1 MSKRSIMAMIVAGVL
16 AITAAPVWADKGSK
30 DFERGQAFCPAHALV
45 VGGTLIQSGRCYVLA
60 VLRNNHGTFLAY
72 LNPSVERSRGP
83 VRLNSEDGQRLS
95 KKVIYLVPI
104 GAAGISAAVIPV
116 NTVRLVGIHEED
128 RDEEEG
134 ENDNEEH
141 NNVGQ
146 GNQKV
151 VLVVTG
157 IPIPNLAVTFIVR
170 L

>member
-1 MSKRSIMAMIVAGVL
+1 MSKRSIMAMILAGVL
-16 AITAAPVWADKGSK
+16 ATTAAPVWADKGSK
-30 DFERGQAFCPAHALV
+30 DFEKGQAFCPAHVLV

-60 VLRNNHGTFLAY
+60 VLRNDHGTFLAF
-72 LNPSVERSRGP
+72 LNPSVERS
-83 VRLNSEDGQRLS
+83 
-95 KKVIYLVPI
+95 I

-141 NNVGQ
+141 NNVVQ
-146 GNQKV
+146 GNQHV

>member
-1 MSKRSIMAMIVAGVL
+1 MSKGSIMALVLAGVL
-16 AITAAPVWADKGSK
+16 ATTVAPVRAEKKSK
-30 DFERGQAFCPAHALV
+30 DFEKGQAFCPSHVLV
-45 VGGTLIQSGRCYVLA
+45 IGGTIIQAGRCYMLA
-60 VLRNNHGTFLAY
+60 VLRNDHGTFLAF

-83 VRLNSEDGQRLS
+83 IRLNSEDGRRVS
-95 KKVIYLVPI
+95 TKVIYLVPI
-104 GAAGISAAVIPV
+104 GASGISAAVIPV

-128 RDEEEG
+128 RDEDEG
-134 ENDNEEH
+134 ENDNDEH

>member
-1 MSKRSIMAMIVAGVL
+1 MSKRSITALLLAGVL
-16 AITAAPVWADKGSK
+16 ATTAAPVWADKGSK
-30 DFERGQAFCPAHALV
+30 DFERGQAFCPAHVLV

-60 VLRNNHGTFLAY
+60 VLRNNHGTFLAF

-83 VRLNSEDGQRLS
+83 VRLNSEDGQRVS
-95 KKVIYLVPI
+95 AKVIYLVPI
-104 GAAGISAAVIPV
+104 GAAGISATVIPV

-128 RDEEEG
+128 RHEEEG
-134 ENDNEEH
+134 ENNDGQYGNQ
-141 NNVGQ
+141 GQ
-146 GNQKV
+146 GNDKV

>member
-60 VLRNNHGTFLAY
+60 VLRNNHGTFLAF

-83 VRLNSEDGQRLS
+83 VRLNSEDGQRVS

-104 GAAGISAAVIPV
+104 GAAGISAAVIPM
-116 NTVRLVGIHEED
+116 NTVQLVGIHEED
-128 RDEEEG
+128 RHEEEG
-134 ENDNEEH
+134 EN
-141 NNVGQ
+141 NNVDQ
-146 GNQKV
+146 GSDKV

-157 IPIPNLAVTFIVR
+157 IPIPNLAVTFVVR
-170 L
+170 F

>member
-1 MSKRSIMAMIVAGVL
+1 
-16 AITAAPVWADKGSK
+16 
-30 DFERGQAFCPAHALV
+30 
-45 VGGTLIQSGRCYVLA
+45 
-60 VLRNNHGTFLAY
+60 
-72 LNPSVERSRGP
+72 
-83 VRLNSEDGQRLS
+83 
-95 KKVIYLVPI
+95 KVIYLVPI

>member
-1 MSKRSIMAMIVAGVL
+1 MSKGSIMALILAGVL
-16 AITAAPVWADKGSK
+16 ATTAAPVRAEKKSK
-30 DFERGQAFCPAHALV
+30 DFERGQAFCPSHVLV
-45 VGGTLIQSGRCYVLA
+45 IGGILVESGRCYVLA
-60 VLRNNHGTFLAY
+60 VLRNERGTFLAF
-72 LNPSVERSRGP
+72 LNPSVERSRG
-83 VRLNSEDGQRLS
+83 VIRLNSEDGQRVS
-95 KKVIYLVPI
+95 RKVIYLVPI

-128 RDEEEG
+128 RDEDED
-134 ENDNEEH
+134 ENDKEEH
-141 NNVGQ
+141 IVAQ

>member
-60 VLRNNHGTFLAY
+60 VFRNNHGTFLAF
-72 LNPSVERSRGP
+72 LNPSVERSRGQI
-83 VRLNSEDGQRLS
+83 RLNSEDGQRVS
-95 KKVIYLVPI
+95 TKVIYLVPI

-116 NTVRLVGIHEED
+116 NTVQLVGIHEED
-128 RDEEEG
+128 RHEEEG
-134 ENDNEEH
+134 ENNEGQYG
-141 NNVGQ
+141 NGGQ
-146 GNQKV
+146 GNDKV